1 MPKQIAFERATE
13 LAASQLAFFL
23 RGNGEERLEPTENE
37 RLLAGHI
44 VGNLW
49 ANNLLN
55 TEGENWVTVET
66 IDSSSTAPKEK
77 A

>member
-1 MPKQIAFERATE
+1 MAEAKPIAFTRAAE

-23 RGNGEERLEPTENE
+23 RGNGDERLEPTENE
-37 RLLAGHI
+37 RLLAAHI

-55 TEGENWVTVET
+55 TEGETWVTVESM
-66 IDSSSTAPKEK
+66 DGLK
-77 A
+77 